1 MGGEHLD
8 WLRERVSLLLVC
20 GQGQWED
27 TTGSLESTKR
37 LAGVLGEQGH
47 PARAGPVGARRPAR
61 LAVMATPTRASSATV
76 LLMRRRPPPDRPAAR
91 HRGGLAARVRDAA
104 LPHRPDQ
111 GRERHHPHGHQ
122 RADHDGA
129 VRPARQAALRPRRR
143 PPRLLVLPPAR
154 VAEEGRADGR
164 RVPAQQPVH
173 VPVDGE
179 ARGLLRDA
187 AARAEGAA
195 DRPRPAQEP
204 ARQRAL
210 RLHRGEVQPAVRPR
224 RDRRGHRLPAVHEAL
239 RRRPVDRRLPHQ
251 GQRRSCTAPTT
262 SPGSG

>member
-1 MGGEHLD
+1 MTSRTIGRHGDANSRIICH
-8 WLRERVSLLLVC
+8 
-20 GQGQWED
+20 
-27 TTGSLESTKR
+27 GS
-37 LAGVLGEQGH
+37 AD
-47 PARAGPVGARRPAR
+47 A
-61 LAVMATPTRASSATV
+61 
-76 LLMRRRPPPDRPAAR
+76 RRPPPHRPAAR

-111 GRERHHPHGHQ
+111 GRERHDPHGHQ

-143 PPRLLVLPPAR
+143 PARLLVLPPAR

-239 RRRPVDRRLPHQ
+239 RRRPVDRRVPHQ
-251 GQRRSCTAPTT
+251 GQRAAAPRLRRIRAAADAPAGERRGLRRVRPLAQRSAPRR
-262 SPGSG
+262 